1 MESNQKTQRSTQ
13 PRLCRTAVMLALI
26 GFAIAGLATPGSAT
40 APMAGSWEPVVR
52 VEDQP
57 GTHPEFNGGFL
68 DGCPFIAPDDRTFF
82 MASNRPGGFGGI
94 DIWIA
99 TRPSPDAPWGAPVN
113 AGAPINS
120 EYNDFCPT
128 MSRDGHTFFFVSNR
142 PGHCGGDDLFM
153 ARRRPGGWSEA
164 ENLGCDVHGGPNSAA
179 HEAGPFPIHEP
190 TSGPSLYFSSTRSG
204 NSDLFRTVSHGGSFG
219 FASPIDELNTALT
232 DGQPNLS
239 RDGLEIYFFSNR
251 PGSAGNDIYV
261 ATRPTAQDPWSPP
274 QNLGPDVNSE
284 YSETRPSL
292 SWDGTTLYL
301 GSNRPGGDGDADH
314 YVTTRNPRT

>member
-1 MESNQKTQRSTQ
+1 MKTNHEALPSTAGRRS
-13 PRLCRTAVMLALI
+13 RTAVVSALI
-26 GFAIAGLATPGSAT
+26 AVVIAGVASPGSAT
-40 APMAGSWEPVVR
+40 APVAGPWAPVVR

-57 GTHPEFNGGFL
+57 GTHPDFNRDSL

-82 MASNRPGGFGGI
+82 MASNRPDGLGGI

-99 TRPSPDAPWGAPVN
+99 TRPSPDAPWGKPQN

-120 EYNDFCPT
+120 EQNDFCPT

-142 PGHCGGDDLFM
+142 PGHCGGDDVFT
-153 ARRRPGGWSEA
+153 ARRRPDGWSEVQ
-164 ENLGCDVHGGPNSAA
+164 NLGCDVHGGPNSAA
-179 HEAGPFPIHEP
+179 NEAGPFPLQEP
-190 TSGPSLYFSSTRSG
+190 GSPPSLYFSSTRSG
-204 NSDLFRTVSHGGSFG
+204 NSDLYRSVSHGGSFG
-219 FASPIDELNTALT
+219 PAAPIDELNSALT

-261 ATRPTAQDPWSPP
+261 ATRPTAHAPWSPP
-274 QNLGPDVNSE
+274 RNLGPDVNSE
-284 YSETRPSL
+284 FSETRPSL

-314 YVTTRNPRT
+314 WVTTRDRGA